1 VIRRAS
7 TPRLLLA
14 TLTLLLTVFGSR
26 QAKAQSST
34 PSGDPQAVQASPGSA
49 STTAQAQDDAAALDL
64 AEPDFTVVN
73 IPTTLRLPVHKGNF
87 HLTHRFNGDLTNGSF
102 TDQLSNLFGL
112 DQGAT
117 IGFEYR
123 FGVMR
128 HLQAAAYRSSFDK
141 TIQLHGKYDAVHQS
155 APGAQGGTSAISK
168 LVSISGLV
176 SIEGSDNFQER
187 FQPALGAVVSREI
200 GTRVTV
206 YAAPIW
212 VHNSAAALDIDRDTF
227 YVGLAARARIRPT
240 IYLTGEYS
248 PRAAGY
254 APGQSEYGFGVEA
267 RVGAHVFQLTFTNTS
282 GTTYG
287 QIARG
292 GSPDALYLG
301 FNLTRKFF

>member
-1 VIRRAS
+1 
-7 TPRLLLA
+7 
-14 TLTLLLTVFGSR
+14 
-26 QAKAQSST
+26 
-34 PSGDPQAVQASPGSA
+34 VQASPGSA
-49 STTAQAQDDAAALDL
+49 STTAQAADDAAALDL

-73 IPTTLRLPVHKGNF
+73 IPTTLRLPAHKGTF

-102 TDQLSNLFGL
+102 TDQLSNLFGI

-117 IGFEYR
+117 VGFEYR

-128 HLQAAAYRSSFDK
+128 NLQAAAYRSSFDR
-141 TIQLHGKYDAVHQS
+141 TIQLYGKYDALHQS
-155 APGAQGGTSAISK
+155 AAGAQGGSGLSK

-187 FQPALGAVVSREI
+187 FAPALGAVFSREI
-200 GTRVTV
+200 KDRLAV

-212 VHNSAAALDIDRDTF
+212 VHNSAAALEIDRDTF

-240 IYLTGEYS
+240 IYLTGEFS
-248 PRAAGY
+248 PRASGY

-282 GTTYG
+282 GTTFG

-292 GSPDALYLG
+292 GNPDALYMG